1 MTTQA
6 VTTRS
11 INVLPVN
18 GNPVTNIDLNQ
29 KYKIIVQGLTGN
41 DETLLKNGN
50 YFLKNN
56 TLFSDEN
63 CSTTL
68 ANLQKGRGGQY
79 RVLVKTELTSST
91 AIENVALQIVMP
103 EITQAAPAPVV
114 EAPVAAPAPVVEE
127 APKEDTKTEEKPK
140 AKTTCEPK
148 TTCERVVGFLKNTRD
163 TVLGVIAGLVSF
175 IVNIKLT
182 THASGT
188 VANQQ
193 KHRSTEAISAIVNV
207 NKNNPEANRRSGKI
221 KIADIKTKI
230 AAAEKATKTK

>member
-68 ANLQKGRGGQY
+68 ANLQKGRSGQY

-127 APKEDTKTEEKPK
+127 APVAAPVVVEAPVEAPAKATQEAPQPEKTSLTFKE
-140 AKTTCEPK
+140 
-148 TTCERVVGFLKNTRD
+148 R
-163 TVLGVIAGLVSF
+163 I
-175 IVNIKLT
+175 
-182 THASGT
+182 T
-188 VANQQ
+188 VA
-193 KHRSTEAISAIVNV
+193 RLAIGEKLVALFF
-207 NKNNPEANRRSGKI
+207 KLANALAS
-221 KIADIKTKI
+221 IKTK
-230 AAAEKATKTK
+230 ATQAPSKIKTSIDRALLGILLFSHFRRQAD